1 MLKLF
6 GLEGEPSLARLALIV
21 RGADTA
27 RPDLAPEAAGLH
39 AISLGLSALAGDDD
53 HGMIAKAFNIYDG
66 LFAYIRFAR
75 AGTSQ
80 LAGQGGMTGM
90 TTIDQTAP
98 AQAAAPT
105 FNEAFKVWFKIG
117 CLSFGGPAGQI
128 AMMHR
133 VLVDE
138 KKWID
143 EPRFLHALNFSMLT
157 PGPEAQKLATYIG
170 WLLHGVR
177 GGLVAGILFVVPG
190 ALVMLGLSL
199 LYALGRGVPVID
211 GALFGIKAAVLV
223 IVVEALIR
231 IGRRAL
237 KTSFVVRHCRR
248 CLCRHLL
255 FRVAVSDHRDRRGTG
270 RLPCARSSPALL
282 NLKDDVGA
290 LAPPVPDRWRR
301 AATAAVVG
309 LAAWWAPVVLAIAV
323 LGSNHVLVSVGLFF
337 SKLAVV
343 SFGGAYALLAYMAQQ
358 AVETHHW
365 MTAPEMVD
373 GLGLAETTPGPLI
386 LVTQFV
392 GFLAGFRDAAPFP
405 PVAAGILAAVMTT
418 WVTFTPSMLWVF
430 VGAPFVEQLRSNKL
444 LSGALAA
451 ITAAVVGVILNL
463 TVWFALHVLFGQVT
477 ERHTGF
483 LRWYSFDPLGLDLKT
498 LALAV
503 IAGVLA
509 FRFHRSLIEVVAVMA
524 ALGVAVRLVL
534 GP

>member
-1 MLKLF
+1 MM
-6 GLEGEPSLARLALIV
+6 E
-21 RGADTA
+21 
-27 RPDLAPEAAGLH
+27 EA
-39 AISLGLSALAGDDD
+39 
-53 HGMIAKAFNIYDG
+53 
-66 LFAYIRFAR
+66 
-75 AGTSQ
+75 T
-80 LAGQGGMTGM
+80 
-90 TTIDQTAP
+90 P
-98 AQAAAPT
+98 AQGSAPT
-105 FNEAFKVWFKIG
+105 FNEALKVWFKIG

-177 GGLVAGILFVVPG
+177 GGLTAGILFVLPG

-199 LYALGRGVPVID
+199 LYALGQGVPAID

-231 IGRRAL
+231 IGKRAL
-237 KTSFVVRHCRR
+237 KSSVLLSVAGAAFVGI
-248 CLCRHLL
+248 
-255 FRVAVSDHRDRRGTG
+255 FFFA
-270 RLPCARSSPALL
+270 LPFPIIVIAAALAGFLVARSSPALL
-282 NLKDDVGA
+282 GLKDDAGA
-290 LAPPVPDRWRR
+290 LAPPAPDRWRQ
-301 AATAAVVG
+301 AGTAAVIG
-309 LAAWWAPVVLAIAV
+309 LAAWWAPVVLAIV
-323 LGSNHVLVSVGLFF
+323 ILGSNHVLVSIGLFF

-365 MTAPEMVD
+365 MAAPEMVD

-392 GFLAGFRDAAPFP
+392 
-405 PVAAGILAAVMTT
+405 AGIVGAAMTT

-430 VGAPFVEQLRSNKL
+430 VGAPFVEQLRANRL

-463 TVWFALHVLFGQVT
+463 TVWFALHVLFGTVT
-477 ERHTGF
+477 EQHTGI
-483 LRWYSFDPLGLDLKT
+483 LRWYAFNPLAIDLKT
-498 LALAV
+498 LVLAL
-503 IAGVLA
+503 IAAALA
-509 FRFHRSLIEVVAVMA
+509 FRLHRSLIEVVGTMA
-524 ALGVAVRLVL
+524 ALGIAVRLAF
-534 GP
+534 GA